1 MVRRKLFRFVA
12 ATAVLMTVVAGTISA
27 PGQSAGLGLKNIQ
40 LSSELSPIIKLNPE
54 FASSVYDYTA
64 VVDGTNVKSVKI
76 VPIPASDHDIVAIN
90 GAEAGTDRPYR
101 TELKPGD
108 NKFVIST
115 ASKVGKLVQYTITVV
130 QKDLSGQYKTEVV
143 QKGIW
148 RITDHFGF
156 PPSQDVYLVEG
167 ASKAVLIDAA
177 MGKGDLPGLA
187 RSLTSLPLE
196 VAVTHG
202 HGDHIGQLNQFA
214 GSAIYMSEKDRG
226 MLPKTVNTAHFKWV
240 KDGDAIDLGG
250 GRSLEV
256 IEMPGHTEGSLLF
269 LDRVAKTLA
278 VGDAIGSG
286 SYVWKFTGK
295 SSLAEYRSALER
307 LEARIAAVDELTFL
321 TGHHWQEN
329 TPLTGAKGKQ
339 MVTDMKILCEKIIR
353 GEIVGTPP
361 SGFDIRGAKVL
372 TASYGLAGIWYDP
385 GNIQPLK

>member
-1 MVRRKLFRFVA
+1 MKRKSLLFVA
-12 ATAVLMTVVAGTISA
+12 AAAVHMTVVAGTTSA
-27 PGQSAGLGLKNIQ
+27 PGQSEGLGLKNIQ
-40 LSSELSPIIKLNPE
+40 LSSELSPVIKLDPG
-54 FASSVYDYTA
+54 FASSVYAYTA
-64 VVDGTNVKSVKI
+64 VVDSTNVKSIKI
-76 VPIPASDHDIVAIN
+76 VPIPASGHDAVTIN
-90 GAEAGTDRPYR
+90 GAEAGIDKPYR

-108 NKFVIST
+108 NRFVVS
-115 ASKVGKLVQYTITVV
+115 AAVKPGKPVQYTLTIV
-130 QKDLSGQYKTEVV
+130 QKDLSGQYKTEAV

-156 PPSQDVYLVEG
+156 PPSQDAYLVEG
-167 ASKAVLIDAA
+167 TSKAVLIDAA
-177 MGKGDLPGLA
+177 MGKGDLPGVA
-187 RSLTSLPLE
+187 RRLTSLPIE
-196 VAVTHG
+196 IAVTHG

-226 MLPKTVNTAHFKWV
+226 MLPKAVSAANFKWI
-240 KDGDAIDLGG
+240 KDGDAIDLG

-295 SSLAEYRSALER
+295 SSLAEYKAALER
-307 LEARIAAVDELTFL
+307 LEERIAGFDSLTFL
-321 TGHHWQEN
+321 TGHHWQET

-339 MVTDMKILCEKIIR
+339 MVTDMKILCEKIIG

-361 SGFDIRGAKVL
+361 SGNPGIRGAKIL

-385 GNIQPLK
+385 DNIQPAK